1 MKQFEYTLTVK
12 EGMHA
17 RPAGLFV
24 KEAAKFKSNITI
36 TKGDKSVDAKRL
48 FSVMGLGTRQGDT
61 VTLSAEGED
70 EDTAINILN
79 GFFKKNF

>member
-1 MKQFEYTLTVK
+1 MKQFEFVLTVK
-12 EGMHA
+12 EGIHA

-36 TKGDKSVDAKRL
+36 TREGKSADAKRL

-61 VTLSAEGED
+61 VTVTADGED
-70 EDTAINILN
+70 EDAAIKILN
-79 GFFKKNF
+79 EFFKENF